1 MTSSR
6 ESHGYGFVGR
16 WSDYP
21 QIKTKKGRCS
31 FCRKPNRKVARIQ
44 DSLNQFCGT
53 CMLLILH
60 ITRQTDGLSP
70 SYNERPW
77 DHRN

>member
-1 MTSSR
+1 MI
-6 ESHGYGFVGR
+6 ENHGYGFVGR

-21 QIKTKKGRCS
+21 KIKTKKGKCS
-31 FCRKPNRKVARIQ
+31 FCRKSNRKVAPMR
-44 DSLNQFCGT
+44 DSQNQFCGT

-60 ITRQTDGLSP
+60 ITNQLDGLLP
-70 SYNERPW
+70 SYSDRLK

>member
-1 MTSSR
+1 MTSSGENR
-6 ESHGYGFVGR
+6 GYGFVGR

-31 FCRKPNRKVARIQ
+31 FCRKSNRKVALMQ

-60 ITRQTDGLSP
+60 ITRQTDGLRAVCG
-70 SYNERPW
+70 ERPW